1 MTYSQYW
8 KGASTFYPVLARI
21 VRDYGTI
28 LSTSVPSKSVF
39 SIAGLQITKSVGIT
53 SSRAYSAYGS
63 AVRLRTAR
71 EALYSP

>member
-1 MTYSQYW
+1 
-8 KGASTFYPVLARI
+8 VLA
-21 VRDYGTI
+21 
-28 LSTSVPSKSVF
+28 SSVF
-39 SIAGLQITKSVGIT
+39 NGMEGIETGGAELGDIEVGGTGAGLIGQDGQDGQDGQGVGIT